1 MQDSTNSPLLKK
13 TILAITAFGVFVFG
27 VRLIWVPVS
36 PVLWGA
42 DMTKWLLYSSIS
54 GHIHA
59 VSACI
64 FVVLALAAILAR
76 KGAESH
82 RIFGKIGV
90 LAFVLCLLFAGILL
104 AYSAIA
110 TGLGPD
116 ITPTLRNSAIQVRE
130 NISVLL
136 IFLVGGFYGIATG
149 YRWSVLPQQKLD
161 VDWALGMLALIISL
175 FCMALIPFAGFIYPI
190 VKISIERNVGTPF
203 SVVVLLAGL
212 SSLYGYFA
220 YDDLTTYYR
229 NAVIP
234 FRVRVEKHIY
244 RIMVAVGLSFAAVSL
259 IHLGKITAEGLGWL
273 LYFAPPTIT
282 TLLTFYLRKKYLDGL
297 DKKAAPQG

>member
-1 MQDSTNSPLLKK
+1 MQDSTSSPLIKRV
-13 TILAITAFGVFVFG
+13 IFAISAFGVFVFA

-42 DMTKWLLYSSIS
+42 DMKKWLLYSGIS

-59 VSACI
+59 VSACV

-76 KGAESH
+76 KGAQSH
-82 RIFGKIGV
+82 RVFGKLGV
-90 LAFVLCLLFAGILL
+90 LAFVLCLLFASILL

-116 ITPTLRNSAIQVRE
+116 IAPTLRNSAVQVRE

-149 YRWSVLPQQKLD
+149 YRWSVLQQPRLD
-161 VDWALGMLALIISL
+161 VDWALGILALIISL

-190 VKISIERNVGTPF
+190 VKISLERNVGTPF
-203 SVVVLLAGL
+203 TVVVLLAGL
-212 SSLYGYFA
+212 SCLFGYFG

-229 NAVIP
+229 NTAVP
-234 FRVRVEKHIY
+234 FGVRVEKHIY
-244 RIMVAVGLSFAAVSL
+244 RIMVAVGLSFSAVSL
-259 IHLGKITAEGLGWL
+259 IHLGRITAEGLGWL
-273 LYFAPPTIT
+273 LYFAPPVIT
-282 TLLTFYLRKKYLDGL
+282 TLLTFYLRKKYLDGI
-297 DKKAAPQG
+297 DKKAAAQS

>member
-1 MQDSTNSPLLKK
+1 MQDSASWPPLKK
-13 TILAITAFGVFVFG
+13 AILAISAFGVLVFG

-36 PVLWGA
+36 PVLWGT
-42 DMTKWLLYSSIS
+42 DMKKWLLYSSIS

-59 VSACI
+59 VSACV

-90 LAFVLCLLFAGILL
+90 LAFVIGLLFAGILL

-116 ITPTLRNSAIQVRE
+116 ITPTLANAAVQVRE
-130 NISVLL
+130 NLSVLL
-136 IFLVGGFYGIATG
+136 IFLVGGFYGISTG
-149 YRWSVLPQQKLD
+149 YRWSVLPQPKLD
-161 VDWALGMLALIISL
+161 IDWALGILALMISL

-190 VKISIERNVGTPF
+190 VKISLERNVGTPF

-212 SSLYGYFA
+212 SSLFGYFG
-220 YDDLTTYYR
+220 YDDLMTYYR
-229 NAVIP
+229 NAAIP

-244 RIMVAVGLSFAAVSL
+244 RIMVAVGLSFAAVCL

-273 LYFAPPTIT
+273 LYFAPPTMT
-282 TLLTFYLRKKYLDGL
+282 TLLTFYLRKKYLDSI
-297 DKKAAPQG
+297 DKKIAPQN

>member
-1 MQDSTNSPLLKK
+1 MQDSTSSPLLKR
-13 TILAITAFGVFVFG
+13 AIFAISACGALVFG

-42 DMTKWLLYSSIS
+42 DMKKWLLYSGIS

-59 VSACI
+59 VSACV

-76 KGAESH
+76 KGTESH
-82 RIFGKIGV
+82 RVFGKLGV
-90 LAFVLCLLFAGILL
+90 LVFVLCLLFAGILL

-116 ITPTLRNSAIQVRE
+116 IIPTLRNSAVQVRE

-136 IFLVGGFYGIATG
+136 IFLVGGFYGITTG
-149 YRWSVLPQQKLD
+149 YRWSVLPMPKLD
-161 VDWALGMLALIISL
+161 IDWALGILALIISL
-175 FCMALIPFAGFIYPI
+175 FCVGLIPFAGFIYPI

-203 SVVVLLAGL
+203 TVVVLLVGL
-212 SSLYGYFA
+212 SGLFGYFG

-229 NAVIP
+229 NTTVP

-244 RIMVAVGLSFAAVSL
+244 RIMVAVGLSFSAVSL
-259 IHLGKITAEGLGWL
+259 IHLGRITAEGLGWL
-273 LYFAPPTIT
+273 LYFAPPVIT
-282 TLLTFYLRKKYLDGL
+282 TLLTFYLRKKYLDAI
-297 DKKAAPQG
+297 DKKAAVQS